1 MKRQTLREAR
11 LTEKIERQQRIQ
23 REHQERQKYMDHL
36 QSICDH
42 GRNLVADQY
51 EHKATQTKLGRAVL
65 QYHTHVE
72 KEEQKK
78 LERISKER
86 MIALKNDDEEAYMK
100 LIDVA
105 KDTRLA
111 QLLKQTGEFL
121 NSLTLA
127 VVDQKNDP
135 VHARYREDDMDH
147 EEVVSSRIES
157 VYRISERRLI
167 LTLFGGD
174 LQTVEGKDDYYQVT
188 HRIKE
193 AVAQPSILIGGK
205 LKEYQVYKN
214 HVHQTGKAML
224 FTAVIYFDRSKGY
237 SGWYHSTTTISMAS
251 SLTKWAW
258 AKRSKLSVLSHI

>member
-1 MKRQTLREAR
+1 MQLREEMIHAVNRSTTLSISADKLTYRRMKRQTLREAR

-23 REHQERQKYMDHL
+23 REHQERQKYMDYL

-42 GRNLVADQY
+42 GRNLVADHY

-135 VHARYREDDMDH
+135 VHARYREDDMDR
-147 EEVVSSRIES
+147 EEAVSSRRRMKKCMQS
-157 VYRISERRLI
+157 AHRHSISDTPVDCGRQRRL
-167 LTLFGGD
+167 LSSNPSYQGSCSSTLH
-174 LQTVEGKDDYYQVT
+174 T
-188 HRIKE
+188 HRRQIE
-193 AVAQPSILIGGK
+193 GVPG
-205 LKEYQVYKN
+205 
-214 HVHQTGKAML
+214 T
-224 FTAVIYFDRSKGY
+224 
-237 SGWYHSTTTISMAS
+237 
-251 SLTKWAW
+251 
-258 AKRSKLSVLSHI
+258 